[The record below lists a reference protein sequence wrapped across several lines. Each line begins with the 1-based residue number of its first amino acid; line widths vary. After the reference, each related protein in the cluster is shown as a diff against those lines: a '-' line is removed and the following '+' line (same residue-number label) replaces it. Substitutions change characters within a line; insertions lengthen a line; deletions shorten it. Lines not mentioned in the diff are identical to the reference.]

1 MTFYDTPVHMMQAMG
16 GSFVSHLAECWFC
29 ADSMNRHRLENAFPE
44 IFARYEKMFNEQ
56 QPLRQ
61 KGEST

>member
-29 ADSMNRHRLENAFPE
+29 ADAWNRQRLSAAFPE
-44 IFARYEKMFNEQ
+44 IFERYLKMWQEQ
-56 QPLRQ
+56 EALRP
-61 KGEST
+61 KGESK